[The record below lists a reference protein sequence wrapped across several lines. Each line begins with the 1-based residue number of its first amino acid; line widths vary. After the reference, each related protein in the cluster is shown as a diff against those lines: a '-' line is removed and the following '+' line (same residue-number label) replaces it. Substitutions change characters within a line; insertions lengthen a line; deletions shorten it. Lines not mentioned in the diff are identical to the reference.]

1 MELSWTMKLR
11 IAAVAAVGV
20 IFVSILAWPWDSP
33 PDPYGT
39 LLVKSIGSSGTVTLL
54 IMAFLAGLIAYF
66 VAWPYG
72 SQIGILAVPF
82 GLAVWAVRSGSVAAL
97 VQLNPTFEQRQML
110 FETLRWEPFFWLLV
124 VGAGFGGVT
133 LGQKIRQGYKFEET
147 QEKDNLGSHIYLYTV
162 IALVGSVLLAQ
173 FCLKILAKDVILT
186 DNIFSSTVAREAV
199 AQPAVGQIVFA
210 VLVSFGF
217 VAFIVKKYLNVSYIL
232 PIISTSL
239 ITAYSTMIYI
249 KPDVLEHY
257 VESWPAVFFP
267 NVVISLLPVQIVT
280 FGTIG
285 SIAGYWMAVRY
296 LYWRK
301 HEML

>member
-20 IFVSILAWPWDSP
+20 IFVSILAWPWDTP
-33 PDPYGT
+33 PDPFGA
-39 LLVKSIGSSGTVTLL
+39 LLVKAIGTSGAVTLL
-54 IMAFLAGLIAYF
+54 IMAFLAGLVAYF

-72 SQIGILAVPF
+72 YQIGILAVPF
-82 GLAVWAVRSGSVAAL
+82 GLAVWAVRAGSVAAL
-97 VQLNPTFEQRQML
+97 VQLSPTFDQRQML

-124 VGAGFGGVT
+124 VGVGFGGVT

-147 QEKDNLGSHIYLYTV
+147 QEKDKLSSYIYLNTI
-162 IALVGSVLLAQ
+162 IALVGSVLLTR
-173 FCLKILAKDVILT
+173 FCLKIFAQDVILS
-186 DNIFSSTVAREAV
+186 DNIYSSAA

-210 VLVSFGF
+210 VLVSFGLT
-217 VAFIVKKYLNVSYIL
+217 AFIVKKYLNVSYIL
-232 PIISTSL
+232 PIISSSL
-239 ITAYSTMIYI
+239 VTIYSTMDYI
-249 KPDVLEHY
+249 KPNVLEHY

-267 NVVISLLPVQIVT
+267 DVVISLFPIQIVA

-296 LYWRK
+296 SYWRQ

>member
-20 IFVSILAWPWDSP
+20 VFVGILAWPWDTP
-33 PDPYGT
+33 PDPFGA
-39 LLVKSIGSSGTVTLL
+39 LLVKTIGTSGAVTLL

-72 SQIGILAVPF
+72 RQIGILAVPF
-82 GLAVWAVRSGSVAAL
+82 GLAVWAVRAGSVAAL

-124 VGAGFGGVT
+124 VGVGFVGVT

-147 QEKDNLGSHIYLYTV
+147 QEKDKLSSYIYLNTV
-162 IALVGSVLLAQ
+162 IALFGSVLVAR
-173 FCLKILAKDVILT
+173 FCLKIFAQDVILS
-186 DNIFSSTVAREAV
+186 DNIFSSAA

-210 VLVSFGF
+210 VLVSFGL

-232 PIISTSL
+232 PIISSSL
-239 ITAYSTMIYI
+239 VTAYSTMSYI
-249 KPDVLEHY
+249 KPNVLDHY

-267 NVVISLLPVQIVT
+267 DVVISLLPIQIVA

>member
-20 IFVSILAWPWDSP
+20 IFVSILAWPWNTP
-33 PDPYGT
+33 PDPFGALLIKAIGT
-39 LLVKSIGSSGTVTLL
+39 SGAVTLL
-54 IMAFLAGLIAYF
+54 IMAFLTGLIAYF

-82 GLAVWAVRSGSVAAL
+82 GLAVWAVRTGSVAAL
-97 VQLNPTFEQRQML
+97 VQLNPTFEQRQMI

-124 VGAGFGGVT
+124 GGAGFGGVT

-147 QEKDNLGSHIYLYTV
+147 EEKGKLSSYIYLNTV
-162 IALVGSVLLAQ
+162 IALVGSVLIARFL
-173 FCLKILAKDVILT
+173 LKIFAKDVILS
-186 DNIFSSTVAREAV
+186 DNIYSSAV
-199 AQPAVGQIVFA
+199 AQPAIGQIVFA
-210 VLVSFGF
+210 VLISFGL

-232 PIISTSL
+232 PIISSSL
-239 ITAYSTMIYI
+239 ITAYSIMSYI
-249 KPDVLEHY
+249 KPNVLEHY

-267 NVVISLLPVQIVT
+267 DVVISLLPVQIVA
-280 FGTIG
+280 FGAIG

>member
-20 IFVSILAWPWDSP
+20 IFVGILAWPWDSP
-33 PDPYGT
+33 PDPFGA
-39 LLVKSIGSSGTVTLL
+39 LLVNAIGTSGAVTLL
-54 IMAFLAGLIAYF
+54 IMAFLAGLVAYF

-72 SQIGILAVPF
+72 RQIGILAVPF
-82 GLAVWAVRSGSVAAL
+82 GLAVWAVRAGSVAAL
-97 VQLNPTFEQRQML
+97 VQLNPSFEQRQML

-124 VGAGFGGVT
+124 VGVGFGGIT
-133 LGQKIRQGYKFEET
+133 LGQKIRQGYKFEEI
-147 QEKDNLGSHIYLYTV
+147 QEKDKLSSYIYLNTV
-162 IALVGSVLLAQ
+162 IALVGSVLIAR
-173 FCLKILAKDVILT
+173 FCLKIFAQDVILS
-186 DNIFSSTVAREAV
+186 DNIFSSAA

-210 VLVSFGF
+210 VLVSFGLA
-217 VAFIVKKYLNVSYIL
+217 AFIVKKYLNISYIL
-232 PIISTSL
+232 PIISSSL
-239 ITAYSTMIYI
+239 VTAYSTMSYI
-249 KPDVLEHY
+249 KPNVLDHY

-267 NVVISLLPVQIVT
+267 DVVISLLPIQIVA